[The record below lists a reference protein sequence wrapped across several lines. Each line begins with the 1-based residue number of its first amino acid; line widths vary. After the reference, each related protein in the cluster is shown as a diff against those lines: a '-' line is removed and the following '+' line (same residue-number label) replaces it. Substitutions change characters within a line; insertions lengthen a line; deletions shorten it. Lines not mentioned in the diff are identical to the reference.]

1 MRRLAAS
8 LVVLC
13 VGVASASAQQ
23 PAAEKNVKKSF
34 DVASVKTAP
43 PLDPQALLAGRQRM
57 GMKID
62 AGRVDIEGWS
72 ILELLATAFK
82 VSPARLSGPAAPNIA
97 SMLTAPRFEIH
108 ATLPAGATKD
118 DVPEMLQSLLAER
131 WKLAYH
137 TEKRDQDVYAL
148 VVAKDGP
155 KLQRSADDPAPS
167 ADAPAAGQTNRPD
180 PIAVS
185 GNPQTGVTIRGG
197 NSGQPGGAFKMN
209 VSPDGT
215 MRMEAEKMT
224 MEQLAN
230 ALPQLVG
237 RPVIDQTGLPGAYRI
252 ALELSRDDLMAA
264 ARAAGVNVPPA
275 PGAGG
280 GPADP
285 SGSPTVFR
293 SVENMGLKLEPKK
306 APVEYMVIEKLE
318 KTPTE
323 D

>member
-1 MRRLAAS
+1 MRRLATL
-8 LVVLC
+8 LVVVC
-13 VGVASASAQQ
+13 AGVSSASAQQ
-23 PAAEKNVKKSF
+23 PAAARKSF
-34 DVASVKTAP
+34 EVASIKVGP
-43 PLDPQALLAGRQRM
+43 PLDPQALLAGQQRM
-57 GMKID
+57 GMKMD

-82 VSPARLSGPAAPNIA
+82 VSPGRLSGPAAPSMA
-97 SMLTAPRFEIH
+97 SMLSAPRFEIH

-118 DVPEMLQSLLAER
+118 DVPEMLQSLLADR
-131 WKLAYH
+131 FKLVYH
-137 TEKRDQDVYAL
+137 LEKKDQDIYAL
-148 VVAKDGP
+148 VVGKDGP

-167 ADAPAAGQTNRPD
+167 ADAPANQNNRPD
-180 PIAVS
+180 PLAIS
-185 GNPQTGVTIRGG
+185 GNAQSGITIRGG
-197 NSGQPGGAFKMN
+197 NGAQPGGAFKMN

-237 RPVIDQTGLPGAYRI
+237 KPVIDQTGLAGTYRMTI
-252 ALELSRDDLMAA
+252 ELSRDDLMQA
-264 ARAAGVNVPPA
+264 ARAAGLNVPA
-275 PGAGG
+275 LPGPGG

-285 SGSPTVFR
+285 GGSPTVFR

-306 APVEYMVIEKLE
+306 APVEYMVIERLE
-318 KTPTE
+318 KTPSE